1 MNSRINLLGDVSM
14 NRFEHKFWACIAFTI
29 VFLVYFF
36 YGSASI
42 RLAVLNAS
50 ILGYII
56 TVAASHF
63 PDLDLD
69 FGIKY
74 HRSPFTHSPIIPAAI
89 LIFYFI
95 SSFSFSVLFLVAS
108 FFIGYSSHLFLDL
121 IPPTGSAFGSRVS
134 KWFEQRMKGG
144 APGDLRGI
152 PEKYERNWLKIS
164 GIIIAIF
171 FVLTILRA
179 MAFLPF

>member
-1 MNSRINLLGDVSM
+1 MNFWVMKINKA
-14 NRFEHKFWACIAFTI
+14 EHKFWAALAFTI

-36 YGSASI
+36 FGSPTI
-42 RLAVLNAS
+42 RIAVINAS
-50 ILGYII
+50 FLGYLIVI
-56 TVAASHF
+56 AASHF

-74 HRSPFTHSPIIPAAI
+74 HRSPITHSPIIPVAVM
-89 LIFYFI
+89 IFYFL

-134 KWFEQRMKGG
+134 KWFEQRLKGG

-152 PEKYERNWLKIS
+152 PEKYERNWLLVS
-164 GIIIAIF
+164 GIIVAIF
-171 FVLTILRA
+171 FVLTILLA
-179 MAFLPF
+179 HQFMPTLPT